1 MNSIPEALT
10 QAVSRRQL
18 LQAGSAAS
26 AGWCLPGTAFLI
38 SNKALAQEG
47 RAQPAIKTVAN
58 FDAGVWRQ
66 LLASGPRP
74 AAYVFT
80 TTYCPSCPAVV
91 AQLARHIRRQGRQVT
106 LAAVVM
112 DMAGDAA
119 LASLHH
125 YAGITQVFAFDG
137 FEPAIRHAVD
147 PNWPNVTPYTVLVSR
162 TGQLQ
167 RVIGPPDPSLLQRW
181 LA

>member
-1 MNSIPEALT
+1 MNSNAKALM
-10 QAVSRRQL
+10 QPVSRRQL
-18 LQAGSAAS
+18 LTAGSVAS
-26 AGWCLPGTAFLI
+26 AAWCLPGAAFLMP
-38 SNKALAQEG
+38 NRALAKEG
-47 RAQPAIKTVAN
+47 RAQAAIKTVVD
-58 FDAGVWRQ
+58 FDASVWQR

-80 TTYCPSCPAVV
+80 TSYCPSCPAVV
-91 AQLARHIRRQGRQVT
+91 AQLAKFIRSRRPKTT
-106 LAAVVM
+106 LAAVLM
-112 DMAGDAA
+112 DVAGDAA

-125 YAGITQVFAFDG
+125 YEGVTQVFAFDG

-147 PNWPNVTPYTVLVSR
+147 PAWPNVTPYTVLVSR

-167 RVIGPPDPSLLQRW
+167 RVIGPPDPSQLQRW